1 MMISKE
7 DHNSG
12 RINQKEFHR
21 RLAFCSK
28 NLREAKLCLR
38 GGFTPLEEYMAEK
51 EREGK
56 PSERDRNGRKDLPM
70 KKEILEEPNKQ
81 EIKVES

>member
-51 EREGK
+51 EMEGK
-56 PSERDRNGRKDLPM
+56 REKRGRKEIPL
-70 KKEILEEPNKQ
+70 KKDILERTKKQ
-81 EIKVES
+81 EIEVES

>member
-51 EREGK
+51 EKEGGK
-56 PSERDRNGRKDLPM
+56 PSEKDKVGRLPIT
-70 KKEILEEPNKQ
+70 KELLERAKKQ